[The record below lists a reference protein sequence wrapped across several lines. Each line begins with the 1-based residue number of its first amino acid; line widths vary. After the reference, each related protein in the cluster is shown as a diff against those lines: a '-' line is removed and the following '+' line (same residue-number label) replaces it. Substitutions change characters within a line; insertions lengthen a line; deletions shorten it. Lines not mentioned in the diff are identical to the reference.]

1 MRGRVLVTGASGFVG
16 GHVLRALRAAFP
28 HATLLGATRGEALPG
43 WDAAVPFELDD
54 PASAEAA
61 VRQAMPD
68 AVIHLAARADVRAAF
83 DDPAATWRS
92 NLCGTLALAGA
103 VLRAAPDAPFL
114 FASSAEVHGLAFRAG
129 RLDEDAP
136 MRPANPYAASKAAA
150 DLALG
155 EMALRGLR
163 AVRLRP
169 VTHCGPGQG
178 NGFVVADFARQAARI
193 AAGLQAPVMRVGAL
207 DRWRDMLDVRDV
219 ARGYALALAL
229 ARAGALEPGAA
240 ILLASGVPRRIG
252 DVLDGLLARFGV
264 SPRIEVEAAL
274 LRPTDVER
282 TEGDASRAAAVLGW
296 RAEIGW
302 EATLDAVAEDW
313 RARVAANG

>member
-16 GHVLRALRAAFP
+16 GHVLRALRVAFP
-28 HATLLGATRGEALPG
+28 EATLVGATRREALPG
-43 WDAAVPFELDD
+43 WDAAVPYDLDE

-61 VRQAMPD
+61 LRQARPD

-92 NLCGTLALAGA
+92 NLGGTLALADA
-103 VLRAAPDAPFL
+103 VLRAAPRALFL

-129 RLDEDAP
+129 RLNEDAP
-136 MRPANPYAASKAAA
+136 MRPANPYAAAKAAA

-169 VTHCGPGQG
+169 VSHCGPGQG
-178 NGFVVADFARQAARI
+178 TGFVVADFARQAARI
-193 AAGLQAPVMRVGAL
+193 AAGLQAPLMQVGAL

-219 ARGYALALAL
+219 ARGYALALA
-229 ARAGALEPGAA
+229 RAEALEPGAVVM
-240 ILLASGVPRRIG
+240 LASGVPRRIG
-252 DVLDGLLARFGV
+252 DVLDALLARFGV
-264 SPRIEVEAAL
+264 APRVDVEATL

-282 TEGDASRAAAVLGW
+282 TEGNAARAAALLGW
-296 RAEIGW
+296 RPEIPW
-302 EATLDAVAEDW
+302 EATLDAVAADW
-313 RARVAANG
+313 RLRVAAGG

>member
-43 WDAAVPFELDD
+43 WDAAVPLDLDD
-54 PASAEAA
+54 PASVEAA
-61 VRQAMPD
+61 VRQARPD
-68 AVIHLAARADVRAAF
+68 AVMHLAARAGVRAAF

-92 NLCGTLALAGA
+92 NLGGTLALAGA
-103 VLRAAPDAPFL
+103 VLREAPEAPFL

-129 RLDEDAP
+129 RLDEDAA
-136 MRPANPYAASKAAA
+136 MRPANPYAATKAAA

-178 NGFVVADFARQAARI
+178 TGFVVADFARQAARI
-193 AAGLQAPVMRVGAL
+193 AAGLQAPLMRVGAL

-219 ARGYALALAL
+219 ARGYALALE
-229 ARAGALEPGAA
+229 RAEALEPGVA
-240 ILLASGVPRRIG
+240 IMLASGVPRRIG

-264 SPRIEVEAAL
+264 SPRIEVAAAL
-274 LRPTDVER
+274 LRPTDLER
-282 TEGDASRAAAVLGW
+282 TEGDASRAAALLGW

-302 EATLDAVAEDW
+302 EATLDAVAADW
-313 RARVAANG
+313 RARVAAGG

>member
-16 GHVLRALRAAFP
+16 RHVLRALRAAFP

-68 AVIHLAARADVRAAF
+68 AVIHLAARANVRAAF
-83 DDPAATWRS
+83 DDPEATWRS
-92 NLCGTLALAGA
+92 NLGGTLALAGA
-103 VLRAAPDAPFL
+103 VLRAAPEAPFL

-136 MRPANPYAASKAAA
+136 MRPANPYAAAKAAA

-178 NGFVVADFARQAARI
+178 AGFVVADFARQAARI
-193 AAGLQAPVMRVGAL
+193 AAGLQAPLMRVGAL

-219 ARGYALALAL
+219 ARGYALALA
-229 ARAGALEPGAA
+229 RAEALEPGAA
-240 ILLASGVPRRIG
+240 IMLASGVPRRIG
-252 DVLDGLLARFGV
+252 DVLAGLLARFGV
-264 SPRIEVEAAL
+264 APRIEVEAAL

-282 TEGDASRAAAVLGW
+282 TAGDASRAAALLGW
-296 RAEIGW
+296 RAGIGW
-302 EATLDAVAEDW
+302 EATLDAVAADW
-313 RARVAANG
+313 RARVASGE